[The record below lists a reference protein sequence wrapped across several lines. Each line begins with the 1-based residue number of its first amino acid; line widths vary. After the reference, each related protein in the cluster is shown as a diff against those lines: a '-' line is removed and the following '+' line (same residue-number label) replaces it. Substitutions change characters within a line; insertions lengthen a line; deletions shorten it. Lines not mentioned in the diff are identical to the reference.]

1 MIKESFYKTNKT
13 ILNEGGNVVIGDA
26 EANRID
32 SAARATVVPII
43 DAALKAINASFA
55 KTHHRT
61 PLWSP
66 KLIANKEFLSGS
78 AFHFFD
84 RATISD
90 ADFARVKKTV
100 GDIDT
105 QVDKDQKEAIYAW
118 LKSLTIGAQIGN
130 AVFRG
135 FKPSGEQ
142 FITLWT
148 FPDIVMGTK
157 AGKQIPTNVQID
169 LELKAFAKG
178 APSAWSRFS
187 ASSAWED
194 LSQGI
199 KGVFHKYLIQSLA
212 SLTETD
218 FLERK
223 LVGRGKAR
231 ALQDVPATD
240 NLLSFSVSS
249 KEGGGLRVKY
259 DPVIDPKTKKPEM
272 KDGLPVMTARPT
284 TGYEQDIGKIFA
296 TLFGRRLDPKQ
307 IREVEPKF
315 WSFSGLLEVI
325 NTYLSKNE
333 KQVVLNSFI
342 EKTFGESAQGLY
354 VNDPEKDAAEKLVAI
369 SYMLKAL
376 KMLEPSGFKALVK
389 QYKAAYKMKAD
400 ESINE
405 DDAAPDYRRQGIK
418 HIYNPGSSTEMK
430 DSDFVALCNEI
441 EMNGG
446 TLNNIPINLK
456 VDGAGIRFGRD
467 AQGRAFFMTSRVTK
481 PLYAENIG
489 DFERYGKA
497 QNQTPEQLA
506 RTVKYDKA
514 LATIVNSKF
523 INTLPKDTIVQAEM
537 LFNDMAEKTRQ
548 GYKFVNI
555 SYDPKRLGSE
565 MTLVPFMVKRFST
578 GEVLPEA
585 EEIKQDMLAK
595 STPQIKLVNNE
606 LKQKNI
612 NVRKIIAPVVNMS
625 EDLKAALL
633 SRGKTNPK
641 KQEAQAIL
649 SQVRKQLS
657 DEIINS
663 NKIAGKD
670 QLGKNIEGLVINM
683 PSGILAK
690 VTSSLM
696 QSKMAAKKTTA
707 AAPQYDRTPRTAVV
721 AIGNFAGHRGH
732 EQLINYAIAKAK
744 ELSGTPFVFVGHKV
758 GKDDPIDIKTKL
770 ETLRRLYPG
779 VTISEVQ
786 NQIDPATGAETVG
799 NIFKKMEYELIKRP
813 PHYNNIVI
821 TVGSD
826 QAGVAKV
833 AQTMQDR
840 FSKFAP
846 LSHVKV
852 SAYVTPR
859 GSEEGG
865 TGVSTTQLRRALADP
880 KLSNEQ
886 KLAVWSQAY
895 NVKKLGVDWIKHLM
909 DVARKHMHLA
919 AIDECIYE
927 IEGDSTSPIT
937 GDRVY
942 EVKRSRVRPASEKL
956 LARLRDIEARKKAKQ
971 PAPTAPVTVPQ
982 PQQDKQ

>member
-66 KLIANKEFLSGS
+66 KLIASKEFLSGS

-118 LKSLTIGAQIGN
+118 LKGLTIGAQIGN

-342 EKTFGESAQGLY
+342 DKTFGESAQGLY

-430 DSDFVALCNEI
+430 DADFVALCNEI

-467 AQGRAFFMTSRVTK
+467 EQGRAFFMTSRVTK

-489 DFERYGKA
+489 DFERYGKS

-506 RTVKYDKA
+506 RTVNYDKA

-523 INTLPKDTIVQAEM
+523 INALPKDTIVQAEM

-578 GEVLPEA
+578 GEVLPE
-585 EEIKQDMLAK
+585 EIGRA
-595 STPQIKLVNNE
+595 
-606 LKQKNI
+606 
-612 NVRKIIAPVVNMS
+612 
-625 EDLKAALL
+625 
-633 SRGKTNPK
+633 
-641 KQEAQAIL
+641 
-649 SQVRKQLS
+649 
-657 DEIINS
+657 
-663 NKIAGKD
+663 
-670 QLGKNIEGLVINM
+670 
-683 PSGILAK
+683 
-690 VTSSLM
+690 
-696 QSKMAAKKTTA
+696 
-707 AAPQYDRTPRTAVV
+707 
-721 AIGNFAGHRGH
+721 
-732 EQLINYAIAKAK
+732 
-744 ELSGTPFVFVGHKV
+744 
-758 GKDDPIDIKTKL
+758 
-770 ETLRRLYPG
+770 
-779 VTISEVQ
+779 
-786 NQIDPATGAETVG
+786 
-799 NIFKKMEYELIKRP
+799 
-813 PHYNNIVI
+813 
-821 TVGSD
+821 
-826 QAGVAKV
+826 
-833 AQTMQDR
+833 
-840 FSKFAP
+840 
-846 LSHVKV
+846 HV
-852 SAYVTPR
+852 
-859 GSEEGG
+859 
-865 TGVSTTQLRRALADP
+865 
-880 KLSNEQ
+880 
-886 KLAVWSQAY
+886 
-895 NVKKLGVDWIKHLM
+895 
-909 DVARKHMHLA
+909 
-919 AIDECIYE
+919 
-927 IEGDSTSPIT
+927 
-937 GDRVY
+937 
-942 EVKRSRVRPASEKL
+942 
-956 LARLRDIEARKKAKQ
+956 
-971 PAPTAPVTVPQ
+971 
-982 PQQDKQ
+982 